1 MSKDLSKN
9 NYIIKPFIISAVIF
23 ILVGSFIG
31 SIWFAFIL
39 NVNIPVI
46 NGSIFNLHRIFQVE
60 SGITL
65 LIMGIGF
72 MIVPRFRNISIGSH
86 TVIKVSFL
94 SIIISTFLIMIST
107 IHIYQPIINERILFI
122 SEIVKIFGIS
132 LFTGKIIDTI
142 KIKPK
147 LLRTADYFVGFSAIC
162 LLIIS
167 ILNLFKLNDN
177 TLMGLEIQLL
187 FPIFMILGIE
197 YKTLPS
203 FLGFIRPRKKL
214 GTLSLLFLIA
224 AFISGVITKFYISDD
239 AVLPILFNLL
249 VVLSSIMFSLSIY
262 LYNNY
267 ENKKYILQS
276 TADKKERYLYTLH
289 HTKISFYFLYVGIV
303 LALLFYIFDKK
314 FMFYDLSIHFIAIG
328 FIGITISSY
337 LPMMLAPILG
347 KPIIIRKINQ
357 IPLILIIISLLIR
370 TMGMVYVSYFNNNGA
385 SFLHVLTSISGFL
398 ILLAIIIFITLMY
411 KSIKIT
417 K

>member
-39 NVNIPVI
+39 NVNILVI

-86 TVIKVSFL
+86 TIIKVSFL
-94 SIIISTFLIMIST
+94 SIIISTFLVIIST
-107 IHIYQPIINERILFI
+107 INIYQPIINERILFI
-122 SEIVKIFGIS
+122 SEIIRIFGIF
-132 LFTGKIIDTI
+132 LFVGKIIDTI

-187 FPIFMILGIE
+187 FPIIMILGIE

-214 GTLSLLFLIA
+214 GILSLLFLIA
-224 AFISGVITKFYISDD
+224 AFTSGVITKFYVSDD
-239 AVLPILFNLL
+239 TVLPILFNLF
-249 VVLSSIMFSLSIY
+249 VILSSIMLSLSIF

-347 KPIIIRKINQ
+347 KPIIIRKINK

-385 SFLHVLTSISGFL
+385 SYLHILTSISGFL
-398 ILLAIIIFITLMY
+398 ILLAIIILIALMY

-417 K
+417 N

>member
-39 NVNIPVI
+39 NVNILVI

-94 SIIISTFLIMIST
+94 SIIISTFLVIIST
-107 IHIYQPIINERILFI
+107 INIYQPIINERILFI
-122 SEIVKIFGIS
+122 SEIIRIFGIF
-132 LFTGKIIDTI
+132 LFVGKIIDTI

-187 FPIFMILGIE
+187 FPIIMILGIE

-214 GTLSLLFLIA
+214 GILSLLSLIA
-224 AFISGVITKFYISDD
+224 AFISGVITKFYINDD
-239 AVLPILFNLL
+239 TVLPILFNLF
-249 VVLSSIMFSLSIY
+249 VILSSIMFSLSIF

-347 KPIIIRKINQ
+347 KPIIIRKINK

-370 TMGMVYVSYFNNNGA
+370 TMGMVYVSYFNNNDA
-385 SFLHVLTSISGFL
+385 SFLHVFTSISGFL
-398 ILLAIIIFITLMY
+398 ILLAIIIFIALMY

-417 K
+417 N

>member
-9 NYIIKPFIISAVIF
+9 NYIIKPFIISAIIF

-86 TVIKVSFL
+86 TVIKISFL
-94 SIIISTFLIMIST
+94 AIIISTFLVIIST

-122 SEIVKIFGIS
+122 SEIIRIFGIL
-132 LFTGKIIDTI
+132 LFVGKIIDTI

-167 ILNLFKLNDN
+167 ILNLVKVDDN
-177 TLMGLEIQLL
+177 TLMGLENQLL
-187 FPIFMILGIE
+187 FPIIMIFGIE

-214 GTLSLLFLIA
+214 GILSLLFLIT
-224 AFISGVITKFYISDD
+224 AFILGVITKFFINDD
-239 AVLPILFNLL
+239 IVLPILFNLF
-249 VVLSSIMFSLSIY
+249 VILSSIMFSLSIY

-276 TADKKERYLYTLH
+276 TKDKKERYLYTLH

-303 LALLFYIFDKK
+303 LGLLFYIFDKK

-347 KPIIIRKINQ
+347 KPIIIGKINK

-370 TMGMVYVSYFNNNGA
+370 TMGMVYISYFNNNGA
-385 SFLHVLTSISGFL
+385 SFLHELTSISGFL

-417 K
+417 N

>member
-94 SIIISTFLIMIST
+94 SIIISTFLVIIST
-107 IHIYQPIINERILFI
+107 INIYQPIINERILFI
-122 SEIVKIFGIS
+122 SEIIRIFGIF
-132 LFTGKIIDTI
+132 LFVGKIIDTI

-187 FPIFMILGIE
+187 FPIIMILGIE

-203 FLGFIRPRKKL
+203 FLGFIRPRKKF
-214 GTLSLLFLIA
+214 GILSLLFLIA
-224 AFISGVITKFYISDD
+224 AFTSGVITKFYVSDD
-239 AVLPILFNLL
+239 TVLPILFNLF
-249 VVLSSIMFSLSIY
+249 VILSSIMFSLSIF

-276 TADKKERYLYTLH
+276 TTDKKERYLYILH

-347 KPIIIRKINQ
+347 KPIIIRKINK

-385 SFLHVLTSISGFL
+385 SFLHILTSISGFL
-398 ILLAIIIFITLMY
+398 ILLAIIIFIALMY

-417 K
+417 N